1 MSETPQG
8 GTITGASILAH
19 YGKPL
24 LIGFG
29 VFLIGTLFFPFI
41 SMQMLGMSQGRTLW
55 DLSSQLSQTGGGGGV
70 KLLVL
75 LAIVSIATPLVWKD
89 KRAWLALLLPLL
101 SVLWAFWSVKR
112 AMGPMAELV
121 SYGIGFY
128 LCVASAIFVAATAVK
143 RFSSGG

>member
-1 MSETPQG
+1 MSEPSQTGP
-8 GTITGASILAH
+8 ISGASIVAR
-19 YGKPL
+19 YGQPL

-29 VFLIGTLFFPFI
+29 VFLIGALFFPFI
-41 SMQMLGMSQGRTLW
+41 SMQMLGVKQGSTLW
-55 DLSSQLSQTGGGGGV
+55 DLSTQLSQSGGGGGV

-75 LAIVSIATPLVWKD
+75 LAIVSIAVPLVWKD

-101 SVLWAFWSVKR
+101 SVLWGFWSVKK
-112 AMGPMAELV
+112 AMGPMAELF

-128 LCVASAIFVAATAVK
+128 LCIASALFVAAAAVK